1 MKEAAQDFRKAVIK
15 VNVIVGQNPSGDGSK
30 SLQYNINIYL
40 YYTIEK
46 MTNTSYK
53 LTNYDIDLFDQN
65 AT

>member
-1 MKEAAQDFRKAVIK
+1 MSLLVKILRGMGQKAYSI
-15 VNVIVGQNPSGDGSK
+15 
-30 SLQYNINIYL
+30 IYL

-53 LTNYDIDLFDQN
+53 LTNNDIDHFDQN

>member
-1 MKEAAQDFRKAVIK
+1 MKEAVQNFRKAVMK

-30 SLQYNINIYL
+30 SLQYNINIIYIIL
-40 YYTIEK
+40 QEK

-65 AT
+65 TT